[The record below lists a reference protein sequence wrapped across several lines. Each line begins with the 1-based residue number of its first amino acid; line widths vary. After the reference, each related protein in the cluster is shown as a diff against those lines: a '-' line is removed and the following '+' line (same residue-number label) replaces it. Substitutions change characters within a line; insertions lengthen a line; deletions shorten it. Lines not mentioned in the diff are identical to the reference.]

1 MTQKIKGKENIM
13 RISTIGKFIIGGL
26 LALNL
31 GGCMMAVRGV
41 SGSGDE
47 QTARTLIREVESKD
61 LSLTLEVPPL
71 SAGAQARLTVKL
83 ARLRDSAPATGA
95 AVTFKIERQQ
105 PDGTAEKLAEQEA
118 EEIVGKGLYQLHYK
132 FREPGRY
139 KITAGA
145 VIPGEN
151 AEQEQRLSVTQ
162 EIGKAKPSSLWFI
175 LGAAAVLAVKFLIL

>member
-1 MTQKIKGKENIM
+1 MK
-13 RISTIGKFIIGGL
+13 ISTIGKFLIGGL

-83 ARLRDSAPATGA
+83 ARLRDSA
-95 AVTFKIERQQ
+95 AVT
-105 PDGTAEKLAEQEA
+105 G
-118 EEIVGKGLYQLHYK
+118 
-132 FREPGRY
+132 
-139 KITAGA
+139 GA
-145 VIPGEN
+145 VW
-151 AEQEQRLSVTQ
+151 QERA
-162 EIGKAKPSSLWFI
+162 GRPSRQASP
-175 LGAAAVLAVKFLIL
+175 

>member
-1 MTQKIKGKENIM
+1 M
-13 RISTIGKFIIGGL
+13 RIFAVGKFLIGGL

-47 QTARTLIREVESKD
+47 QTAKTVIREVESKD

-71 SAGAQARLTVKL
+71 SAGAQARLTAKL
-83 ARLRDSAPATGA
+83 ARLRDGAPVAGA
-95 AVTFKIERQQ
+95 AVTFKIEREQ
-105 PDGTAEKLAEQEA
+105 PDGPVGKLTEREA

-132 FREPGRY
+132 FKEPGRY

-151 AEQEQRLSVTQ
+151 AEQAQRLSLTQ
-162 EIGKAKPSSLWFI
+162 EIGKAKTSSLWFI